1 MSLDTLVLQAMVDEC
16 GHLAGSKIVAIEQY
30 GSNEI
35 GLVLR
40 GTFGRF
46 ALAVSVHPGCARV
59 YRTLPGRKSVGSSGF
74 LNALREHLLAGRLD
88 HIETVPDD
96 RVMIVHCTGR
106 TPTGLQA
113 YRIITEMIDRHNMM
127 VLTTEPDLTI
137 VQTLRRI
144 RTGDRDP
151 APGERYEYPLLPCK
165 LSLGS
170 VTPDDIKEAGA
181 AEDPERFTRFVT
193 KHVGGLS
200 PTVAREIVA
209 GAGLLDPE
217 GYHNVSP
224 GERSLKLWMSLST
237 IADRLISKNWTP
249 CIGEDEDGMPVMLSA
264 LPIVSLPREQVV
276 VCDTMSE
283 AIERYYTA
291 RLEAERLKLRDA
303 NVRRSLN
310 EECKRLEKL
319 VENLLHDAAV
329 SDQEDEFRKCGELL
343 TANLANVKFGQ
354 SEVVVKDLYQLD
366 QGTVT
371 IALNPA
377 ISPSDNAERYFK
389 RARKARDGREVI
401 EQRLLKTEKRFEK
414 VRKVQVSVTDGLDQD
429 VMEKAYYACIRLG
442 LIKRDKNSGKH
453 RNSKKKNRVEIHP
466 RRFVTK
472 DGSLVLV
479 GRNNRENEIL
489 TKTAS
494 PDDIWLHARDMS
506 GSHVIL
512 KRGNKKE
519 MPSRWTCCE
528 AACVAAYFSKGRGS
542 ATVPV
547 DYTERRYVRKMKDAG
562 PGKVIF
568 THEKTLF
575 VEPKLELREEDSEEI
590 GG

>member
-16 GHLAGSKIVAIEQY
+16 AHLTGSKIVAIEQY
-30 GSNEI
+30 GTNEI

-40 GTFGRF
+40 GTYGRF
-46 ALAVSVHPGCARV
+46 ALTVSVQPGYARV
-59 YRTLPGRKSVGSSGF
+59 YGTAPGRNSEGSSAF

-96 RVMIVHCTGR
+96 RIMIIHCTGR

-113 YRIITEMIDRHNMM
+113 YRIIIEMIDRHSMM
-127 VLTTEPDLTI
+127 VLTMDPDLTI

-151 APGERYEYPLLPCK
+151 TPGERYEYPFRPSK
-165 LSLGS
+165 LSLGA
-170 VTPDDIKEAGA
+170 VTPDAIREAGA
-181 AEDPERFTRFVT
+181 SEDPKQFTRFVT
-193 KHVGGLS
+193 KHIGGLS
-200 PTVAREIVA
+200 PTAAREIVA
-209 GAGLLDPE
+209 GTGLLDPE
-217 GYHNVSP
+217 DYLKVAP
-224 GERSLKLWMSLST
+224 AERSSKLWASLT
-237 IADRLISKNWTP
+237 AATERITAKNWTP
-249 CIGEDEDGMPVMLSA
+249 CIGVGADGVPSTHSA

-276 VCDTMSE
+276 VCNTMSD

-291 RLEAERLKLRDA
+291 RLEAERLKLRA
-303 NVRRSLN
+303 ASVRRSIN
-310 EECKRLEKL
+310 DECKRLEKL
-319 VENLLHDAAV
+319 VDNLLRDAAV
-329 SDQEDEFRKCGELL
+329 SDQEDEFRKFGELL
-343 TANLANVKFGQ
+343 TANLAAVKYGQ
-354 SEVVVKDLYQLD
+354 SEAVVRDLYQPD

-371 IALNPA
+371 ISLNPA
-377 ISPSDNAERYFK
+377 ISPSQNAERYFK
-389 RARKARDGREVI
+389 RARKARDGRAVV
-401 EQRLLKTEKRFEK
+401 EQRLQATLELFEK
-414 VRKVQVSVTDGLDQD
+414 VCEVQATIAHDPDQD

-442 LIKRDKNSGKH
+442 LIKPEKNAGKH
-453 RNSKKKNRVEIHP
+453 RNAKKKKRTEIHP

-479 GRNNRENEIL
+479 GRNNRENELL

-494 PDDIWLHARDMS
+494 PDDIWLHARDMG

-519 MPSRWTCCE
+519 MPSKWTCYE
-528 AACVAAYFSKGRGS
+528 AARVAAYFSTGRGS
-542 ATVPV
+542 TTVPV

-575 VEPKLELREEDSEEI
+575 VEPKLELKEEDSEAIE
-590 GG
+590 G